1 MGYSPWGCE
10 ESDTTKATEHTHRGA
25 KGWTL
30 CLALDRQV
38 NFLPV
43 SAFCAYGA
51 GASCLRQ
58 AADEPPSRLQS
69 RSKSL
74 IEVDFS
80 IPSYRPLHSS
90 MSTFRRTVPKVIFSF
105 FLFGHLSIPLLPSLS
120 GWHSAQTVKGI
131 QLGCRPHPCRL
142 PWKD

>member
-1 MGYSPWGCE
+1 M
-10 ESDTTKATEHTHRGA
+10 DRGA
-25 KGWTL
+25 WWATVHGVAKSQTRLKQPSTHTEVQRDGL
-30 CLALDRQV
+30 SQV

-105 FLFGHLSIPLLPSLS
+105 LGTSLYPSSPPSPAGIAHKQLRAFSLAAAPIPVDYP
-120 GWHSAQTVKGI
+120 GRI
-131 QLGCRPHPCRL
+131 E
-142 PWKD
+142 

>member
-1 MGYSPWGCE
+1 M
-10 ESDTTKATEHTHRGA
+10 DRGA
-25 KGWTL
+25 WWATVHGVAKSQTRLKQPSTHTEVQRDGL
-30 CLALDRQV
+30 SQV